1 MSAAITCARSN
12 SGATEPRFTPALMRL
27 AQCLLPTRWRRF
39 DNSVS
44 ASRNRHMVDDSFF
57 TLADLRAWSRTG
69 TWLAVVGHPIKH
81 SLSPTMHNAALAQLA
96 ASDPRLADWRYT
108 RFDIDPVDLPEALTL
123 FREKRFRG
131 LNLTVPHKVIAFDRV
146 ADIDP
151 AAQPIGAINT
161 LLLTDA
167 GWRCFNTDS
176 DGVASAL
183 HAYLAVTLPGAH
195 VVLLG
200 AGGAAR
206 GAAVEF
212 LRQGVASLWI
222 ANRTRANLDTLLA
235 DLRPLVG
242 VSELHGFSPTEIPA
256 DVPTGAVVV
265 NATSAGLRADDPA
278 PIDLSLL
285 PRPRAVFDMIY
296 NPPRTPLLGQAETLG
311 LPHAHGLSM
320 LAYQGARALE
330 IWSGIPAAR
339 TAPTMLVAARAV
351 LGF

>member
-12 SGATEPRFTPALMRL
+12 SGATEPCFTPALMRL

-44 ASRNRHMVDDSFF
+44 ASRNRRMADDSFF

-167 GWRCFNTDS
+167 GWRGFNTDS
-176 DGVASAL
+176 YGVASAL
-183 HAYLAVTLPGAH
+183 HADLAVTLPGAH

-242 VSELHGFSPTEIPA
+242 VSALHGFSPTEIPA

-265 NATSAGLRADDPA
+265 NATSGGLRADDPA

-285 PRPRAVFDMIY
+285 LRPRAVFDMIY
-296 NPPRTPLLGQAETLG
+296 NPPHTPLLRQAEALG
-311 LPHAHGLSM
+311 LPRAHGLSM

>member
-1 MSAAITCARSN
+1 MA
-12 SGATEPRFTPALMRL
+12 
-27 AQCLLPTRWRRF
+27 
-39 DNSVS
+39 
-44 ASRNRHMVDDSFF
+44 DDSFF

-167 GWRCFNTDS
+167 GWRGFNTDS
-176 DGVASAL
+176 YGVASAL
-183 HAYLAVTLPGAH
+183 HADLAVTLPGAH

-242 VSELHGFSPTEIPA
+242 VSALHGFSPTEIPA

-285 PRPRAVFDMIY
+285 LRPRAVFDMIY
-296 NPPRTPLLGQAETLG
+296 NPPHTPLLRQAEALG
-311 LPHAHGLSM
+311 LPRAHGLSM

-330 IWSGIPAAR
+330 IWCGIPAAR

>member
-1 MSAAITCARSN
+1 MA
-12 SGATEPRFTPALMRL
+12 
-27 AQCLLPTRWRRF
+27 
-39 DNSVS
+39 
-44 ASRNRHMVDDSFF
+44 DDSFF
-57 TLADLRAWSRTG
+57 TLADLRAWSRAG

-108 RFDIDPVDLPEALTL
+108 RFDIDPSDLPEALTL

-146 ADIDP
+146 TDIDS
-151 AAQPIGAINT
+151 AARPIGAINT

-167 GWRCFNTDS
+167 GWCGFNTDS
-176 DGVASAL
+176 FGVATAL
-183 HAYLAVTLPGAH
+183 HADLGVTLPGAD
-195 VVLLG
+195 VVLLA

-212 LRQGVASLWI
+212 LRQGVASLWV

-235 DLRPLVG
+235 ELRPLAG
-242 VSELHGFSPTEIPA
+242 AIALHGFSPMEIPA
-256 DVPTGAVVV
+256 DLPAGSVIV
-265 NATSAGLRADDPA
+265 NATSAGLRADDPS
-278 PIDLSLL
+278 PIPLASL

-296 NPPRTPLLGQAETLG
+296 NPPRTPLLLQAETLG

-330 IWSGIPAAR
+330 IWSGAPAEQ
-339 TAPTMLVAARAV
+339 TAPTMLAAARSV

>member
-1 MSAAITCARSN
+1 MA
-12 SGATEPRFTPALMRL
+12 
-27 AQCLLPTRWRRF
+27 
-39 DNSVS
+39 
-44 ASRNRHMVDDSFF
+44 DDSFF
-57 TLADLRAWSRTG
+57 TLADLRAWSRAG

-108 RFDIDPVDLPEALTL
+108 RFDIDPSDLPEALTL

-146 ADIDP
+146 TDIDS
-151 AAQPIGAINT
+151 AARPIGAINT

-167 GWRCFNTDS
+167 GWCGFNTDS
-176 DGVASAL
+176 FGVATAL
-183 HAYLAVTLPGAH
+183 HAALGVPLPGAD
-195 VVLLG
+195 VVLRG

-235 DLRPLVG
+235 ELRPLAG
-242 VSELHGFSPTEIPA
+242 AIALHGFSPMEIPA
-256 DVPTGAVVV
+256 DLPAGSVIV
-265 NATSAGLRADDPA
+265 NATSAGLRADDPS
-278 PIDLSLL
+278 PIPLASL

-296 NPPRTPLLGQAETLG
+296 NPPRTPLLLQAETLG

-330 IWSGIPAAR
+330 IWSGAPAEQ
-339 TAPTMLVAARAV
+339 TAPTMLAAARSV

>member
-1 MSAAITCARSN
+1 
-12 SGATEPRFTPALMRL
+12 
-27 AQCLLPTRWRRF
+27 
-39 DNSVS
+39 
-44 ASRNRHMVDDSFF
+44 
-57 TLADLRAWSRTG
+57 
-69 TWLAVVGHPIKH
+69 
-81 SLSPTMHNAALAQLA
+81 MHTAALAQRA

-151 AAQPIGAINT
+151 AAQPIGALNT

-167 GWRCFNTDS
+167 GWRGFNTDS
-176 DGVASAL
+176 YGVASAL
-183 HAYLAVTLPGAH
+183 HADLAVTLPGAH

-242 VSELHGFSPTEIPA
+242 VSALHGFSPTEIPA

-265 NATSAGLRADDPA
+265 NATSAGLRAGDPA

>member
-1 MSAAITCARSN
+1 MA
-12 SGATEPRFTPALMRL
+12 
-27 AQCLLPTRWRRF
+27 
-39 DNSVS
+39 
-44 ASRNRHMVDDSFF
+44 DDSFF
-57 TLADLRAWSRTG
+57 TLADLRAWSRAG

-108 RFDIDPVDLPEALTL
+108 RFDIDPSDLPEALTL

-146 ADIDP
+146 TDIDS
-151 AAQPIGAINT
+151 AARPIGAINT

-167 GWRCFNTDS
+167 GWCGFNTDS
-176 DGVASAL
+176 FGVATAL
-183 HAYLAVTLPGAH
+183 HADLGVTLPGAD

-206 GAAVEF
+206 GAAGQF
-212 LRQGVASLWI
+212 LRQGGASPWDGD
-222 ANRTRANLDTLLA
+222 RTRAHLDTLLA
-235 DLRPLVG
+235 ELRPLAG
-242 VSELHGFSPTEIPA
+242 AIALHGFSPMEIPA
-256 DVPTGAVVV
+256 DLPAGAVIV
-265 NATSAGLRADDPA
+265 NATSAGLRADDPS
-278 PIDLSLL
+278 PIPLASL

-296 NPPRTPLLGQAETLG
+296 NPPRTPLLLQAETLG

-330 IWSGIPAAR
+330 IWSGAPAEQ
-339 TAPTMLVAARAV
+339 TAPTMLAAARSV

>member
-1 MSAAITCARSN
+1 MA
-12 SGATEPRFTPALMRL
+12 
-27 AQCLLPTRWRRF
+27 
-39 DNSVS
+39 
-44 ASRNRHMVDDSFF
+44 DDSFF

-108 RFDIDPVDLPEALTL
+108 RFDIDPSDLPEALTL

-146 ADIDP
+146 TDIDS
-151 AAQPIGAINT
+151 AARPIGAINT

-167 GWRCFNTDS
+167 GWCGFNTDS
-176 DGVASAL
+176 FGVATAL
-183 HAYLAVTLPGAH
+183 HADLGVTLPGAD

-222 ANRTRANLDTLLA
+222 ANRTRANLATLLA
-235 DLRPLVG
+235 ELRPLAG
-242 VSELHGFSPTEIPA
+242 AIALHGFSPMEIPA
-256 DVPTGAVVV
+256 DLPAGSVIV
-265 NATSAGLRADDPA
+265 NATSAGLRADDPS
-278 PIDLSLL
+278 PIPLASL

-296 NPPRTPLLGQAETLG
+296 NPPRTPLLVDADRLG
-311 LPHAHGLSM
+311 IRNSNGLAM
-320 LAYQGARALE
+320 LVHQGARALGL
-330 IWSGIPAAR
+330 WTGALVPDKVMHLAA
-339 TAPTMLVAARAV
+339 LAA
-351 LGF
+351 LNLHQ

>member
-12 SGATEPRFTPALMRL
+12 SGATEPCFTPALMRL

-44 ASRNRHMVDDSFF
+44 ASRNRRMADDSFF

-167 GWRCFNTDS
+167 GWRGFNTDS
-176 DGVASAL
+176 YGVASAL
-183 HAYLAVTLPGAH
+183 HADLAVTLPGAH

-242 VSELHGFSPTEIPA
+242 VSALHGFSPTEIPA

-296 NPPRTPLLGQAETLG
+296 NPPRTPLLRQAEALG
-311 LPHAHGLSM
+311 LPRAHGLSM

>member
-12 SGATEPRFTPALMRL
+12 SGATEPCFTPALMRL

-44 ASRNRHMVDDSFF
+44 ASRNRRMADDSFF

-69 TWLAVVGHPIKH
+69 IWLAVVGHPIKH

-167 GWRCFNTDS
+167 GWRGFNTDS
-176 DGVASAL
+176 YGVASAL
-183 HAYLAVTLPGAH
+183 HADLAVTLPGAH

-235 DLRPLVG
+235 DLRPLAG
-242 VSELHGFSPTEIPA
+242 AATLHGFSPTEIPA
-256 DVPTGAVVV
+256 GLPAGAMVV

-296 NPPRTPLLGQAETLG
+296 NPPRTPLLRQAEALG
-311 LPHAHGLSM
+311 LQHAHGLSM